1 MATVQAADDRAAAE
15 RTAERTV
22 AGQAA
27 AQRAAQREAADS
39 PLSTHHSLLLATHY
53 STRYS
58 PLTPLAIPHS
68 LGPGPGAQWA
78 AAQRAAAQR
87 AAAVR
92 VALAA
97 VVGGGAAGG
106 RKAGDSRGP
115 SGWRPW
121 WAAAQLA
128 AAERAAAQRA
138 AAQRAAAQ
146 KGGTEGSG
154 AAQRSVAL
162 RVWLREWTAAER
174 AAAERAAAKRVA
186 AERAMARRDE
196 LHTGTAERAVAERG
210 RESGDGAMVRGGGS
224 CSWRLCGKKSEAWAC
239 HLCRVA
245 RSQVAP
251 VAVVCPSNSPLPT
264 GMRGS
269 CVCGRIENHSPRH
282 TLYSTPSTSPTRK
295 GVLGTRR
302 RRGSVHG
309 HVSAN
314 SSMRRTERKGRRMRR
329 QLERSKRSVTRGVH
343 GARLPPHGRSTRVSI
358 LVLAM
363 GPGVVAR
370 VLVVLVVVEVVE
382 VVVVVVV
389 VVVVAARGLGKA
401 QVRRLTTPSTRHS
414 RPQGLC
420 TPTTW
425 KCPTRW
431 AIGCVPL

>member
-1 MATVQAADDRAAAE
+1 MSFIRGRPSGRWLSGGGRAE
-15 RTAERTV
+15 TAQWCAV
-22 AGQAA
+22 AG
-27 AQRAAQREAADS
+27 RA
-39 PLSTHHSLLLATHY
+39 
-53 STRYS
+53 
-58 PLTPLAIPHS
+58 
-68 LGPGPGAQWA
+68 
-78 AAQRAAAQR
+78 
-87 AAAVR
+87 
-92 VALAA
+92 
-97 VVGGGAAGG
+97 
-106 RKAGDSRGP
+106 
-115 SGWRPW
+115 
-121 WAAAQLA
+121 
-128 AAERAAAQRA
+128 
-138 AAQRAAAQ
+138 
-146 KGGTEGSG
+146 
-154 AAQRSVAL
+154 
-162 RVWLREWTAAER
+162 
-174 AAAERAAAKRVA
+174 
-186 AERAMARRDE
+186 
-196 LHTGTAERAVAERG
+196 
-210 RESGDGAMVRGGGS
+210 RGGS
-224 CSWRLCGKKSEAWAC
+224 AGKKSEAWAC

-389 VVVVAARGLGKA
+389 VAARGLGKA